1 MAGPIYRQIAADLR
15 HKIES
20 GELKEGERLPTED
33 KLMVAYNTSRS
44 TVRGALKELATRSLV
59 YTLHGKGT
67 YVTEQVRPIV
77 TSLTKDPKTGGS
89 GGEGVAYASEVA
101 AVGRTLSVTSPRVQI
116 LKATSGIAR
125 ALQIPEGS
133 EVISRY
139 QERYVDGRPWSLQT
153 SYYPRHLS
161 QHASRLL
168 DTDDIV
174 EGTVAHM
181 AMAGIRQTGYRDAI
195 EVRSPDEAET
205 AYFDLPVDGHVQIFE
220 ITRVGF
226 EQSGAPLRL
235 TITIYR
241 ADRNRFVLTVGDVPD
256 EQPE

>member
-15 HKIES
+15 RKIES
-20 GELKEGERLPTED
+20 GELKQGTRLPTED
-33 KLMVAYNTSRS
+33 QLMQAYSASRS

-67 YVTEQVRPIV
+67 YVTEQVSPIV
-77 TSLTKDPKTGGS
+77 TSLTKDPKTGGG

-125 ALQIPEGS
+125 TLQIPEGT

-139 QERYVDGRPWSLQT
+139 QERYVDSQPWSLQT
-153 SYYPRHLS
+153 SYYPRYLL
-161 QHASRLL
+161 QHAPRLL
-168 DTDDIV
+168 DTDDIAK
-174 EGTVAHM
+174 GTVTYM
-181 AMAGIRQTGYRDAI
+181 AMAGIQQTGYRDAL
-195 EVRSPDEAET
+195 EVRAPDEAET
-205 AYFDLPVDGHVQIFE
+205 AYFDLPTDGHVQIFE

-226 EQSGAPLRL
+226 DQNGAPVRL

-241 ADRNRFVLTVGDVPD
+241 ADRNRFVLTVGDL
-256 EQPE
+256 PE